1 MEVSPMNTASK
12 KVEEGWGVCEFC
24 GAKYK
29 LLKTPDGRYLDL
41 NHGACPKPACM
52 QKSRRK
58 HL

>member
-1 MEVSPMNTASK
+1 MNTASK